1 MNPVMKVAFAAVVA
15 LGLTIAGGTAVA
27 SADPVNTNTPT
38 PRPGPPNNPTP
49 GPRNKPIDHERAGHD
64 NPGRHDH
71 PAGDWR
77 NDHPEWIHDH
87 LHSRPGWHFYK
98 GHGWWAGAVTPS
110 ECRRAGGDPD
120 YRHDESDGGRFDDW
134 LLIY

>member
-15 LGLTIAGGTAVA
+15 LGMTTAGGTAVA
-27 SADPVNTNTPT
+27 SADPVHTSTPT
-38 PRPGPPNNPTP
+38 PRPPNNPTP
-49 GPRNKPIDHERAGHD
+49 GPSNKPIDHERAGHD

-77 NDHPEWIHDH
+77 HDHPEWIHDH
-87 LHSRPGWHFYK
+87 LHIHPGWHFYK
-98 GHGWWAGAVTPS
+98 GQGWWPGAVTPR
-110 ECRRAGGDPD
+110 ECRTAGGDPD
-120 YRHDESDGGRFDDW
+120 FRHDECDGGRFDDW